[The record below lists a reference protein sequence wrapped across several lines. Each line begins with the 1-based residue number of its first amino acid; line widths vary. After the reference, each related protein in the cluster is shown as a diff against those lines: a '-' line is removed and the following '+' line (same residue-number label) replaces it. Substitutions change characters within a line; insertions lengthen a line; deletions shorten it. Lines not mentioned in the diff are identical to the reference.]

1 MLQQYTTLG
10 VPCFIKSMTS
20 LEANL
25 VAMFGFKRQLLASRS
40 LWLLLLFGVP
50 SSWTQNSSSTVVWEP
65 SNGNTGNGNTNKR
78 EVDYAGTNIAK
89 SYDPP
94 PEFYRGPG
102 STGSSGSGSYVGS
115 TGIGSV
121 SGGGGQQLGSVGE
134 SLSDAYNKWRNSAG
148 VQQRISVGH
157 YGGGAGGGIASHV
170 PSTHGP
176 VSYAYEGH
184 PYEYAGGVGGGGGSH
199 HGGGG
204 GGYYGSSSAEAG
216 IPFDVYGS
224 RPSHVSHHSHYGSTG
239 GEYAYLE
246 PHDLASHK
254 GPPEL
259 SQKALLAKSFL
270 IPLASAAVLGI
281 AAALVSNPL
290 LLQLGTVSGVGGGLG
305 PVVGKRK
312 RRSLRRAYAAHN

>member
-1 MLQQYTTLG
+1 
-10 VPCFIKSMTS
+10 
-20 LEANL
+20 
-25 VAMFGFKRQLLASRS
+25 MFGFKRQLLAARS
-40 LWLLLLFGVP
+40 LWLLCLLFGVP
-50 SSWTQNSSSTVVWEP
+50 TAWSQNSSTVVWEP
-65 SNGNTGNGNTNKR
+65 SNGSAGNGNANKR
-78 EVDYAGTNIAK
+78 EVGSSNGLDYAGTNIAK

-102 STGSSGSGSYVGS
+102 STASSGSGTFVGS
-115 TGIGSV
+115 TGIGIS
-121 SGGGGQQLGSVGE
+121 SGSGSGNGIGGHQLGSVGD
-134 SLSDAYNKWRNSAG
+134 SLSETYNKWRNGAG

-157 YGGGAGGGIASHV
+157 YGGGSHV

-184 PYEYAGGVGGGGGSH
+184 PYEYAGGGGGGGH
-199 HGGGG
+199 HGGG
-204 GGYYGSSSAEAG
+204 GGYYGSSSAETG

-224 RPSHVSHHSHYGSTG
+224 RPTHVSHHSHYGSTG

-312 RRSLRRAYAAHN
+312 RRALRRAYAAHN